1 MTDREPEEG
10 PEGRRQEPP
19 RDPVNHHPPEEW
31 RPGDPEDPMGG
42 GPWPPGEP
50 PHTFPSHDAPAGAR
64 PGAPEEG
71 GHLPPPPGPQWVP
84 PPLGGPGPGS
94 AGATSATGP
103 NAPSGPPPGGHP
115 TGGPPEPLGGELSEG
130 PNGPGQAG
138 YEHAGYAPGYGE
150 SDVPGAGAGSYPQ
163 GSPPGVPY
171 RQPPGYPPQGG
182 YAPPEQSAR
191 PWGKIIGIGC
201 GVLLLLLLVG
211 GGCTAIGLVIA
222 QSGPPTMGG
231 SGPDEPVSPSTEE
244 DGIVAEL
251 TADRT
256 DFEPGPF
263 YLAGDYT
270 SVEVSVTNVGED
282 SLDVNPLYF
291 SVIDVSGI
299 AHDTAEAIGM
309 DGREL
314 DAVTLV
320 PGQSTSGVVTVEG
333 RVDADRVV
341 FEPFYSEAVEIPVT

>member
-1 MTDREPEEG
+1 M
-10 PEGRRQEPP
+10 
-19 RDPVNHHPPEEW
+19 
-31 RPGDPEDPMGG
+31 
-42 GPWPPGEP
+42 
-50 PHTFPSHDAPAGAR
+50 
-64 PGAPEEG
+64 
-71 GHLPPPPGPQWVP
+71 
-84 PPLGGPGPGS
+84 
-94 AGATSATGP
+94 
-103 NAPSGPPPGGHP
+103 
-115 TGGPPEPLGGELSEG
+115 GGELSEG

-163 GSPPGVPY
+163 GPPPGGPY
-171 RQPPGYPPQGG
+171 RQPPGYPSQGG
-182 YAPPEQSAR
+182 YAPPERPAR

-211 GGCTAIGLVIA
+211 GGCTAIGLVMA

-231 SGPDEPVSPSTEE
+231 SGPEEPVSPSMEE

-270 SVEVSVTNVGED
+270 SVEVSVTNVGDD

-299 AHDTAEAIGM
+299 PHDTAEAIGM

-341 FEPFYSEAVEIPVT
+341 FEPFYSEAVEVPVT